1 MANRVDRVAATGNGQ
16 VPGVARLAW
25 ETLR

>member
-1 MANRVDRVAATGNGQ
+1 MERQKGIGNAQ

-25 ETLR
+25 ELLRGE